1 MKITLRK
8 SGFVLGMSIAGVL
21 VAAVVNAALTFNT
34 TTVSSDG
41 ALTITAQGASTWD
54 IGTGTLSIQTSNNG
68 AITTGTGLF
77 TVGGN
82 LKIPGAY
89 SLDVTSAGQLNL
101 GTTTANA
108 VRLASTNVTTTV
120 AGPLAVTGTTTLS
133 NNITVPAAYG
143 LDVASAGQLNIG
155 TTTANA
161 VRLASTH
168 VTTTVAGPLAVTG
181 TTTLSNNVTVPAAY
195 GLDTAAA
202 GQLNIGT
209 TTANAV
215 RISRSNMMTTVA
227 GPLTVRGWT
236 TITTSNTATST
247 LIVGCIQM
255 YATSTDSP
263 GKLEFTTAS
272 TTGATG
278 ASFIP
283 SWTFGTCP

>member
-108 VRLASTNVTTTV
+108 VRLAST
-120 AGPLAVTGTTTLS
+120 
-133 NNITVPAAYG
+133 
-143 LDVASAGQLNIG
+143 
-155 TTTANA
+155 
-161 VRLASTH
+161 H

-227 GPLTVRGWT
+227 GPLTVSGST
-236 TITTSNTATST
+236 TITTSNPATST

-263 GKLEFTTAS
+263 GKLQFTTAS

-278 ASFIP
+278 ASVIP